1 MAQAGRLLCFPYR
14 VSTVWRM
21 SEYTTTLIDLI
32 RHGEPVGG
40 RKYRGQLDDPLSEK
54 GWRQMRD
61 AVGEHCPWQAIVSS
75 PLTRCAAFAE
85 ELAARHGLPLQL
97 DARLREIGFGAWEG
111 KTAAELLADDPQRL
125 ANFWRDPLHHT
136 PPGAETLSSF
146 RERII
151 TGWNK
156 LLARHAGQ
164 HVLVVGHAGMMR
176 MIIREVL
183 DMPLDKLFRLQVG
196 NAAITRIRID
206 GSGAD
211 ALPQLV
217 FHDGRL

>member
-1 MAQAGRLLCFPYR
+1 
-14 VSTVWRM
+14 M
-21 SEYTTTLIDLI
+21 SGHITTIVDLI

-40 RKYRGQLDDPLSEK
+40 RKYRGQVDDPLSDK
-54 GWRQMRD
+54 GWRQMRE
-61 AVGEHCPWQAIVSS
+61 AVGAHCPWQAIVSS
-75 PLTRCAAFAE
+75 PLVRCAAFAE

-97 DARLREIGFGAWEG
+97 DARLMEIGFGAWEG
-111 KTAAELLADDPQRL
+111 KTAAELMADDPERL
-125 ANFWRDPLHHT
+125 ARFWRDPLNHT
-136 PPGAETLSSF
+136 PPGAETLPAF
-146 RERII
+146 RERVIA
-151 TGWNK
+151 GWQD
-156 LLARHAGQ
+156 LLVQHAGR

-183 DMPLDKLFRLQVG
+183 DMPLDRLFRLQVG

-206 GSGAD
+206 GSGSE

>member
-1 MAQAGRLLCFPYR
+1 
-14 VSTVWRM
+14 M
-21 SEYTTTLIDLI
+21 SEYTTTLVELI

-40 RKYRGQLDDPLSEK
+40 RRYRGQVDDPLSDK

-61 AVGEHCPWQAIVSS
+61 AVGEHHPWQAIVSS
-75 PLTRCAAFAE
+75 PLQRCAAFAE

-97 DARLREIGFGAWEG
+97 EARLMEIGFGAWEG
-111 KTAAELLADDPQRL
+111 KTAAELLADDPERL
-125 ANFWRDPLHHT
+125 AQFWRDPLHHT
-136 PPGAETLSSF
+136 PPGAETLPAF

-151 TGWNK
+151 AGWND

-183 DMPLDKLFRLQVG
+183 DMPLDRLFRLQVG

-206 GSGAD
+206 GDGAE